1 MAKGHKYTTE
11 EFICRAKE
19 IHGDKYD
26 YSKTIY
32 IGLDVPVD
40 IICHQH
46 GLFAQAPRGHLKGG
60 NCPYCTKEKR
70 RIDKTLS
77 QEEFIRR
84 AILTHGSKY
93 NYSKVKYIN
102 QKTNVCIVCPI
113 HGDVWVNPYN
123 HVRGT
128 ECPKCTPNKFKKPVF
143 GVGINDVDLCPPN
156 IYWRWNKMLQR
167 CYSPK
172 RQSKNPT
179 YIGCSVCDE
188 WLYLSNYKKW
198 FEDNYVE
205 GFEIDKDILVKGN
218 KVYSPDTC
226 CFVPQ
231 EINGVFGNKPKG
243 AYARGIGSFR
253 CGKYIAAIHING
265 KRLHLGSFSTKEE
278 AIAAYNNAKEKHV
291 KELAEKYFKEGKITE
306 RVYNALMKYEV
317 VD

>member
-40 IICHQH
+40 IVCPQH

-143 GVGINDVDLCPPN
+143 GIGIKCFKDVTPQNDN
-156 IYWRWNKMLQR
+156 QR
-167 CYSPK
+167 T
-172 RQSKNPT
+172 Q
-179 YIGCSVCDE
+179 
-188 WLYLSNYKKW
+188 L
-198 FEDNYVE
+198 
-205 GFEIDKDILVKGN
+205 ILVAL
-218 KVYSPDTC
+218 
-226 CFVPQ
+226 FAM
-231 EINGVFGNKPKG
+231 NGFIYLIIK
-243 AYARGIGSFR
+243 
-253 CGKYIAAIHING
+253 NG
-265 KRLHLGSFSTKEE
+265 LKTTMLR
-278 AIAAYNNAKEKHV
+278 
-291 KELAEKYFKEGKITE
+291 
-306 RVYNALMKYEV
+306 ALR
-317 VD
+317 